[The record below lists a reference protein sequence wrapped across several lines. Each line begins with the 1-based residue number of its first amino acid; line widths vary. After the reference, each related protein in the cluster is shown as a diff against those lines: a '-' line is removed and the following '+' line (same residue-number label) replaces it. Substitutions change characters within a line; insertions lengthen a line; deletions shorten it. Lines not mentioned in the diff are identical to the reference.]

1 MLELERIDL
10 SSLREALED
19 HSLETTWYFNPATG
33 STEPRMGE
41 EFGLLDG
48 AEEEEEERNLIPVD
62 PIPSRVGYEDMLDF
76 IERVPDP
83 RARDLLERAVAGRGA
98 FRRFKDTLFEFPELR
113 ESWFEF
119 HDTRMERRAIR
130 WLADEEIIDQAQ
142 AERAFEERPDP
153 ELEGAAGVLD
163 AEAVARDVARDLRA
177 LYGGRLIDVVLFG
190 SWARGDAHPES
201 DIDLLVVLDR
211 VDSPWAELRRMDDV
225 LWRHSLQND
234 TVVTA
239 VPVSVEEARRGD
251 WPAVVRAR
259 AEGRSVA

>member
-10 SSLREALED
+10 SSLAEALED
-19 HSLETTWYFNPATG
+19 HSLETTWYFDPATG
-33 STEPRMGE
+33 SVEPRME
-41 EFGLLDG
+41 
-48 AEEEEEERNLIPVD
+48 AERFLESSEDDDDDERKLIAVD
-62 PIPSRVGYEDMLDF
+62 PIPSGVGYEDMLDF
-76 IERVPDP
+76 IARVTDP

-113 ESWFEF
+113 KSWFEF

-130 WLADEEIIDQAQ
+130 WLSDEEIIDRAQ
-142 AERAFEERPDP
+142 AERAIEAHPDP
-153 ELEGAAGVLD
+153 VPEGGTRVLD
-163 AEAVARDVARDLRA
+163 AETVARQVARDLRT
-177 LYGGRLIDVVLFG
+177 LYGGRLLDVVLFG

-201 DIDLLVVLDR
+201 DIDLLVVLNH

-225 LWRHSLQND
+225 LWRHSLGND

-239 VPVSVEEARRGD
+239 VPVSVEEFRRGD
-251 WPAVVRAR
+251 WPAVARAR